1 MSDKDYTKKQRQRE
15 WYIRNK
21 PKKNLEG
28 KVKRLFKR
36 IEDDISLD
44 KLLDKLFIVVE
55 DETDLSIEE

>member
-1 MSDKDYTKKQRQRE
+1 LSDKDYTKKQRQRE

>member
-1 MSDKDYTKKQRQRE
+1 MSNKDYTKKQRQRE